1 MNGQSFNFF
10 RSPTC
15 EEKEVDELL
24 PELTN
29 EFDHL
34 YIRSLASRYR
44 NDQVKLNWRMR
55 LSKFGS
61 WLISL
66 GHHVQHTAHL
76 PFEVR
81 HASWKTVAIQ
91 SVKIRHRR

>member
-1 MNGQSFNFF
+1 MNGQYFNFF
-10 RSPTC
+10 RSPTRQ
-15 EEKEVDELL
+15 ENEVDELL

-34 YIRSLASRYR
+34 YISSLVFKYR
-44 NDQVKLNWRMR
+44 NDQMKFHWRMR

-66 GHHVQHTAHL
+66 GHHIQHMAHL
-76 PFEVR
+76 PFEAR

-91 SVKIRHRR
+91 SVKIRHHK